1 MIHNQLILVLG
12 ALLSSCL
19 LGAAAAPPTTQ
30 DRPWEERSGAI
41 VTLFRAVPTP
51 VTQSTLLLSW
61 PPAKPPASLTPV
73 SAATKNPACGLQCL
87 FSAEVLR
94 TPFVEQVRV
103 TVVRLW
109 GGRLHLG
116 GVVSSS
122 RRDNSLL
129 GFPGSAAFVVHPSE
143 RLPQPYR
150 CYGLSLTYRF
160 GRDAHA
166 DRRGE

>member
-1 MIHNQLILVLG
+1 LIHNQLILVLG

-30 DRPWEERSGAI
+30 DRQWEERSGAI

-61 PPAKPPASLTPV
+61 PPAKPPAYLTPV

-109 GGRLHLG
+109 GGRLQLG
-116 GVVSSS
+116 GFASTS
-122 RRDNSLL
+122 RTENVLL
-129 GFPGSAAFVVHPSE
+129 SFSGSGGPALPGVRVPRANRS
-143 RLPQPYR
+143 
-150 CYGLSLTYRF
+150 YGLSLTFRF

-166 DRRGE
+166 GRGVE